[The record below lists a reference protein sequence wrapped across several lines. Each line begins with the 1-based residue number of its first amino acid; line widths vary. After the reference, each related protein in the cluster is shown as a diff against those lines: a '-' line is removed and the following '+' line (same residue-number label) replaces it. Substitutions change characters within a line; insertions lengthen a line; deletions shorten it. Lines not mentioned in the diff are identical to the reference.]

1 LLLRLLFL
9 FLIIFILFFA
19 VKAYLAG
26 RKSVSR
32 RGSEAPD
39 GEEMVL
45 DPQCQSY
52 VPKREAVMQEGKYFC
67 SQECAKLYLAR

>member
-9 FLIIFILFFA
+9 FLIVFILFFA
-19 VKAYLAG
+19 LKAYLAG
-26 RKSVSR
+26 RKSVNR
-32 RGSEAPD
+32 RGSQAPD

-52 VPKREAVMQEGKYFC
+52 VPKGEAFFQDGKYFC
-67 SQECAKLYLAR
+67 SQECAKLYLSR